1 MSFDFDEIIDRVGTH
16 SSKWDTMESKYGVSP
31 KTGIPMWVA
40 DMDFRAP
47 PAVQSALAAALDH
60 GVHGY
65 FGDDRFK
72 ISRIRLILN
81 LLFLPLALFYAFMV
95 RSHVLGDAF
104 SVSIF
109 SFIIQFSLS
118 LLIFIAVLLIPNLL
132 TIPLKRFKNL
142 SKTLKKTKSS
152 ATCQRATCGLCA
164 CRSQRKLDYDI
175 CGHRQLYRL

>member
-65 FGDDRFK
+65 FGDDSEYRAA
-72 ISRIRLILN
+72 LIGW
-81 LLFLPLALFYAFMV
+81 M
-95 RSHVLGDAF
+95 
-104 SVSIF
+104 
-109 SFIIQFSLS
+109 
-118 LLIFIAVLLIPNLL
+118 
-132 TIPLKRFKNL
+132 KRRHQWNVE
-142 SKTLKKTKSS
+142 
-152 ATCQRATCGLCA
+152 A
-164 CRSQRKLDYDI
+164 
-175 CGHRQLYRL
+175 

>member
-65 FGDDRFK
+65 FGDDSEYRAALIGWMK
-72 ISRIRLILN
+72 RRHQWDVEADWIINAHGLGNAISLCLNAYSAPGDGVIVFAPVYHAFARIIKGTDRRLVESSL
-81 LLFLPLALFYAFMV
+81 
-95 RSHVLGDAF
+95 
-104 SVSIF
+104 
-109 SFIIQFSLS
+109 IQ
-118 LLIFIAVLLIPNLL
+118 
-132 TIPLKRFKNL
+132 R
-142 SKTLKKTKSS
+142 
-152 ATCQRATCGLCA
+152 
-164 CRSQRKLDYDI
+164 D
-175 CGHRQLYRL
+175 